1 MLNIDLLI
9 NTLLFNSTLLD
20 EISDQAISVKVLS
33 VV

>member
-1 MLNIDLLI
+1 MLKIELLI

-20 EISDQAISVKVLS
+20 EISDQGISVKVLS